1 MMGELEQGNNNN
13 WIWIVVAALLLF
25 GGTNGACGTGVVGG
39 VGSGNF
45 LTDLKCGNN
54 SWIWILALIFL
65 FNGGLN
71 KGC

>member
-1 MMGELEQGNNNN
+1 MMGELEQGSNNN
-13 WIWIVVAALLLF
+13 WIWIVIAVLLLS
-25 GGTNGACGTGVVGG
+25 GGTCGAGG
-39 VGSGNF
+39 VGGSSSGNF

-54 SWIWILALIFL
+54 SWIWILALVFF